1 MTEAYDRVVGCI
13 NDYLQSSRL
22 AEAGAVQRLGAGWG
36 GNIGGL
42 VRTELVSGPLAVEF
56 RRFLHDELALDDTP
70 NPTVPGEGACLVPAP
85 G

>member
-1 MTEAYDRVVGCI
+1 MATSCY
-13 NDYLQSSRL
+13 RL
-22 AEAGAVQRLGAGWG
+22 AAIAQRGAKIDVTCWVKPKKGRL
-36 GNIGGL
+36 L
-42 VRTELVSGPLAVEF
+42 SGPLAVEF